1 METCEAAQLLR
12 QCATKTSEASWNE
25 LIRRFGRRLELGVR
39 RGLRRAGLP
48 APPDRVEELLQEVY
62 CRLLER
68 GGRALARFQGVS
80 EGEASAYLGRLAENV
95 VLDWVRSSVAQKR
108 AAQTVAEPEI
118 AVRGLRAAGPS
129 PEEETLL
136 GECRRILLARCREA
150 AGRRAARQLW
160 VLRLALLEGW
170 SSREIAAAAR
180 GRLRPGSIDS
190 LVARVR
196 RRLAAEGCALP
207 RR

>member
-1 METCEAAQLLR
+1 MEMCEAAQLLR
-12 QCATKTSEASWNE
+12 QCAHTTSDASWNE

-39 RGLRRAGLP
+39 RGLRRAGMAA
-48 APPDRVEELLQEVY
+48 APERVEELLQEVY

-68 GGRALARFQGVS
+68 GGQALARFQGAS
-80 EGEASAYLGRLAENV
+80 EGEASAYLGRVAENV
-95 VLDWVRSSVAQKR
+95 VLDWARASAAQKR
-108 AAQTVAEPEI
+108 VAPAPREPET
-118 AVRGLRAAGPS
+118 AARRLRAAGPS
-129 PEEETLL
+129 PEEATMLR
-136 GECRRILLARCREA
+136 ECRRLLLARCREA
-150 AGRRAARQLW
+150 AGRHGARQLW

-180 GRLRPGSIDS
+180 GSLRPASIDS

-196 RRLAAEGCALP
+196 RRLAAQGWALP